1 MQPPS
6 ATAGAICTIAAR
18 LSDWRP
24 RPPCSEDGVH
34 DTLPRVDARHVS
46 PEVCLAPARALRFR
60 CSRPCQEFAAAY
72 EVRRVPCIIT
82 HAMEAWPACQG
93 RPWTWEALR
102 ERFESH
108 KFKVGSD
115 DDGCV
120 AVAAHA
126 VPRRAGRSR
135 CLLQTARDADTQ
147 RHLPARYAV
156 RLQMKHFCD
165 YVSDPGPSGAAA
177 DDSPLYVFDGTFGDR
192 SGSKAL
198 LKDYTV
204 PPYFSEDL
212 FGIVG
217 EKRRPPYRWV
227 VFGPAR
233 SGSSLHIDPLATAAW
248 NALLAGRK
256 RWLLLPPEVP
266 RAACKPRG
274 MGLDSEAVSWFTQVL
289 PLCRSP
295 DWPHARPLE
304 AVQRAGEIMFVPHG
318 ACP

>member
-1 MQPPS
+1 MRAPDDADRGAAADDEEELSPLERRCSCARTLDACAFSWRSRRRTGGRLKKVRRAKRSVRSELSVSGGEWSRHGFTNVPDLLRCACVQPPS

-60 CSRPCQEFAAAY
+60 CSRPCQEFAATY

-115 DDGCV
+115 DAGCV

-126 VPRRAGRSR
+126 VPRRAGRS
-135 CLLQTARDADTQ
+135 
-147 RHLPARYAV
+147 
-156 RLQMKHFCD
+156 
-165 YVSDPGPSGAAA
+165 PSLAA
-177 DDSPLYVFDGTFGDR
+177 DGT
-192 SGSKAL
+192 
-198 LKDYTV
+198 
-204 PPYFSEDL
+204 
-212 FGIVG
+212 
-217 EKRRPPYRWV
+217 
-227 VFGPAR
+227 
-233 SGSSLHIDPLATAAW
+233 
-248 NALLAGRK
+248 
-256 RWLLLPPEVP
+256 
-266 RAACKPRG
+266 
-274 MGLDSEAVSWFTQVL
+274 
-289 PLCRSP
+289 
-295 DWPHARPLE
+295 
-304 AVQRAGEIMFVPHG
+304 
-318 ACP
+318 